1 MVSGGFSFLS
11 LVCLQF
17 EWTDASASVRPARS
31 CLPAGQRPE
40 PLHESPGQ
48 GARYRVT
55 ILGQAL
61 RVGRSLPSGVQ
72 TSNVESIRMEA
83 RIVCNP
89 DVLRGKPTVA
99 GTRISVELIL
109 EKLASGYLRLSTTCQ
124 TKITGL
130 S

>member
-1 MVSGGFSFLS
+1 
-11 LVCLQF
+11 
-17 EWTDASASVRPARS
+17 
-31 CLPAGQRPE
+31 
-40 PLHESPGQ
+40 
-48 GARYRVT
+48 
-55 ILGQAL
+55 
-61 RVGRSLPSGVQ
+61 
-72 TSNVESIRMEA
+72 MEA